1 MNCYR
6 VTFKDGS
13 ALLVDARFQAEAMA
27 KAKAIQENKDTKVV
41 RVENLSSEETPNDP
55 PKA

>member
-13 ALLVDARFQAEAMA
+13 CLLVNAKYQADAMA
-27 KAKAIQENKDTKVV
+27 KAKAKQENKDTKVI
-41 RVENLSSEETPNDP
+41 RIENLSEDQDS
-55 PKA
+55 K